1 MTGGNETLRES
12 FFRAMTRATAVGG
25 SIYVVGDA
33 DGSASD
39 ILSVGMW
46 FGPGQKALTT

>member
-1 MTGGNETLRES
+1 MTGGNENLRES

-25 SIYVVGDA
+25 SIYVVSDA
-33 DGSASD
+33 EGSDD